1 MAKYLGA
8 FYVMSSGLCYGLI
21 GYFGVNLMNA
31 GLSVYNMLFWRFLL
45 SAIFTSII
53 FIKQLST
60 LLHYKI
66 ATCKAL
72 LYGLL
77 LYGPSSITYF
87 ISTKYIGS
95 GISMVVFFAYPTI
108 VILINYLFYKVKVTK
123 VYYTAIPMIIIGMIC
138 LIDSYEIANDITG
151 IFISILSAF
160 FYAIYII
167 ASKKSDFSIQIS
179 SISVSVGCAIISLF
193 AAIMDHSLFIP
204 NTFLLWTD
212 IIAISTICT
221 AIPILLLLQ
230 GLKYMSSEKASILS
244 VLEPIFVVIFGNILL
259 GEKISI
265 IQIIGILIIILG
277 AIIVLLYGN
286 KKEEAL
292 KNLILDSDFDI
303 LGLPSNDSND

>member
-1 MAKYLGA
+1 MTKYRGV
-8 FYVMSSGLCYGLI
+8 FYVISSGLCYGLI

-60 LLHYKI
+60 LLHNKI
-66 ATCKAL
+66 ATFKAL

-95 GISMVVFFAYPTI
+95 GIAMVVFFAYPTI
-108 VILINYLFYKVKVTK
+108 VILINYLFYKIKVTK
-123 VYYTAIPMIIIGMIC
+123 VYFAAIPMIIIGMIC
-138 LIDSYEIANDITG
+138 LIDTYEIANDMTG
-151 IFISILSAF
+151 IFISILSAL

-179 SISVSVGCAIISLF
+179 AISVSVGCAIIALL
-193 AAIMDHSLFIP
+193 AAIIDHSLLIP
-204 NTFLLWTD
+204 NTLLLWTD

-230 GLKYMSSEKASILS
+230 GLKYMSSEKAAILS

-265 IQIIGILIIILG
+265 IQIIGILIIIFG

-292 KNLILDSDFDI
+292 KNLILDSD
-303 LGLPSNDSND
+303 